1 MMPESNRPISVE
13 DLLRLKRAE
22 RPPAEFWATFDR
34 ELRAKQLAALVGKRP
49 WWQTLPKVWSGLSH
63 YRLPLGA
70 SAIVAVTFFS
80 VRDHQ
85 ATTPAQLASD
95 HAVPVAVAAVA
106 EQAMPV
112 EHSSFAAASAE
123 AAATGAEGLAHPVGE
138 NVFAL
143 GSDAS
148 PEAAPPH
155 VLSVSRPVAAD
166 ELPAVHVP
174 SGLHIATSLV
184 SLQASDRAAR
194 SLLDGS
200 TGFEARAMPVRVAVE
215 PLQQMTPP
223 SETRRSRLLTAM
235 VSTAAMESSMRTT
248 ERAASRID
256 EERLYDQI
264 HRFGARGDRV
274 QMKF

>member
-1 MMPESNRPISVE
+1 MKPESNRPISIE

-49 WWQTLPKVWSGLSH
+49 WWQTLPNAFSTLSK

-70 SAIVAVTFFS
+70 SAIAAVAFFS

-85 ATTPAQLASD
+85 ATTPAQLASHD
-95 HAVPVAVAAVA
+95 AVPVAVEIVA
-106 EQAMPV
+106 EQAQAV
-112 EHSSFAAASAE
+112 EQPLSVASLSE
-123 AAATGAEGLAHPVGE
+123 ASVNFDTLEQPGIKSAIAVVPEWPTATEASHVHPV
-138 NVFAL
+138 
-143 GSDAS
+143 SS
-148 PEAAPPH
+148 
-155 VLSVSRPVAAD
+155 PVAAGD
-166 ELPAVHVP
+166 LPAVQSP
-174 SGLHIATSLV
+174 SGRHIEASLV
-184 SLQASDRAAR
+184 SVQTSDPITRTLLNAA
-194 SLLDGS
+194 
-200 TGFEARAMPVRVAVE
+200 TGFEARAMPVRLAVE

-223 SETRRSRLLTAM
+223 SDTRRARLLTAM
-235 VSTAAMESSMRTT
+235 VSTTSLESSMRTT

-274 QMKF
+274 QVKF